1 MRQRLPLYNTYKRR
15 LSNTALFR
23 GLDPDL
29 LDDMLRH
36 FRLESWRK
44 GAVQNSRISLERF
57 YIIHQ
62 GRMQLLQTHPAT
74 GKQIG
79 IVILGEGDVHD
90 VLTLLDGKE
99 HPVTPTALDDLQ
111 LLSAPLGQV
120 RAWIDEHPDFNRNF
134 MPYLARRIRMHEALA
149 ADLSLYDI
157 ETRLARTILR
167 YASLEDNP
175 TPPDQSR
182 PSSGVDVTLLHDLT
196 NEKLAQMIGSA
207 RQVVNRHL
215 QKMKKEGVLHFE
227 DHHLIIDDLRRL
239 RNHADD
245 LQQSLA

>member
-1 MRQRLPLYNTYKRR
+1 MHKRLPLYNTYKKR
-15 LSNTALFR
+15 LSKTALFK
-23 GLDPDL
+23 GLDPAL

-36 FRLESWRK
+36 FRVESWRK
-44 GAVQNSRISLERF
+44 GTVQNSRITLERF

-62 GRMQLLQTHPAT
+62 GRMQLLQTHPQT

-99 HPVTPTALDDLQ
+99 HPVVPTALDDLQ
-111 LLSAPLGQV
+111 LLSAPLNRV
-120 RAWIDEHPDFNRNF
+120 RAWVDEHPDFNRNF

-167 YASLEDNP
+167 YASLDDTRFPEER
-175 TPPDQSR
+175 QHQAAI
-182 PSSGVDVTLLHDLT
+182 DVALLHDLT
-196 NEKLAQMIGSA
+196 NEKLAQMVGSA

-215 QKMKKEGVLHFE
+215 QHMKKEGVLHFE
-227 DHHLIIDDLRRL
+227 NHHLIIDDLRKL
-239 RNHADD
+239 RDHADD
-245 LQQSLA
+245 LHQALV